1 MSQLEF
7 PTEEDFNAWR
17 RHPVTEFLFL
27 WAFKKREG
35 LKEDWAS
42 GAFSDPSFE
51 LAMAIKNAGATGACS
66 ILKDLLDLDYE
77 SAMTEITD
85 GEYKR
90 VSSTRSGS
98 SGSTV

>member
-1 MSQLEF
+1 MSQLDF
-7 PTEEDFNAWR
+7 PTEEDFNAWK

-27 WAFKKREG
+27 WALKKRES
-35 LKEDWAS
+35 LKEDWAQGS
-42 GAFSDPSFE
+42 FSDPSFE

-85 GEYKR
+85 GEYKWAKASG
-90 VSSTRSGS
+90 SSS